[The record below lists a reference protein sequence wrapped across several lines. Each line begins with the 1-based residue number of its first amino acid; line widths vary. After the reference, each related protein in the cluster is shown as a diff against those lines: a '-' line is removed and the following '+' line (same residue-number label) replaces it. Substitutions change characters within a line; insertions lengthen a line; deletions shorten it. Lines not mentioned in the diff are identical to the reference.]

1 MKIPTPQYRSPLG
14 RLMPEPRQ
22 DPEEIKREGWLDQH
36 ILVISPEDARLNW
49 TERELLRLLL
59 ERLTGRLDLA
69 ILLLDLGVLLG
80 EQ

>member
-49 TERELLRLLL
+49 TER
-59 ERLTGRLDLA
+59 
-69 ILLLDLGVLLG
+69 
-80 EQ
+80 